1 METQRIFD
9 LNTLYLFIGG
19 IFSIFL
25 PVIIIIGKQGFK
37 RGEKRK
43 ELEKNNQVGD
53 IEQWLDES
61 YEYKRPHFLKLMT
74 EWSLQP
80 LFIIS
85 ITNLISHSGF
95 LESLITFLL
104 TLMIFLHEL
113 WMSERHSNKLWYQG
127 LMLLIWFIVFCI
139 INIGD

>member
-1 METQRIFD
+1 MEEQQIFN
-9 LNTLYLFIGG
+9 LNTLYLFVGG

-37 RGEKRK
+37 RQEKRE
-43 ELEKNNQVGD
+43 ELERENQVGD
-53 IEQWLDES
+53 IEQWLNES
-61 YEYKRPHFLKLMT
+61 FEYKRPHFLKLMT

-85 ITNLISHSGF
+85 ITILIDHSGF
-95 LESLITFLL
+95 LEALVTFSL

-113 WMSERHSNKLWYQG
+113 WMSKRHSEKWWYQL
-127 LMLLIWFIVFCI
+127 LMLIIWISVFCV
-139 INIGD
+139 INFGN